1 MHIEPSLLGPAS
13 ALVGALAG
21 GFASMAGAI
30 YTHRRNE
37 RLQRI
42 ASEVAKREAIYADFV
57 MGAANL
63 VLKAYTSDELEL
75 STDEPRLIGL
85 VNRMRIFA
93 PPDVV
98 HAAEAVLT
106 SIVKISLEPGRQLR
120 ELANEALSRNL
131 DPDPLLAF
139 SLVCRADLEDVR
151 ETTV

>member
-1 MHIEPSLLGPAS
+1 MHIDPSLLSPAS

-21 GFASMAGAI
+21 GFASLVGAI

-42 ASEVAKREAIYADFV
+42 ASEVAKRETIYADFV
-57 MGAANL
+57 MSAANL
-63 VLKAYTSDELEL
+63 LLKAYTSDELEL
-75 STDEPRLIGL
+75 SVDEPRLIGL

-93 PPDVV
+93 PPEVV
-98 HAAEAVLT
+98 GAAEAVLT
-106 SIVKISLEPGRQLR
+106 SIVEISLAPGMKLR
-120 ELANEALSRNL
+120 ELAQEALSRSL

-139 SLVCRADLEDVR
+139 SLVCRSDLENVR